1 MLVVTRTPLRTSFVG
16 GGTDLPSFYR
26 EHGGQVIST
35 AIGLH
40 VDVVVR
46 RRLLSSTPRFR
57 IACGVYEEAEH
68 IDGIEHPI
76 VREALRLTG
85 ELGPLDIS
93 AHSDVPGGTGLGSSS
108 SLCVGLLHALWRM
121 RGESPDWRTLADAA
135 FRLETERLD
144 QPIGRQDQT
153 IAAVGGL
160 MSLRF
165 GTDERVSADPIE
177 LSSAY
182 ASVLQAGIL
191 LFYLGG
197 QRRAGELLRPLARP
211 SAEQVSRLRA
221 LAGHCEAFATA
232 LHEQAP
238 LSTLGELLDETW
250 QVKRRL
256 SAGIS
261 PPLVDEAYARARA
274 HGALGGK
281 LLGAGGTG
289 CLLLVAEPSRHEALR
304 RALAAFTELPFRLDP
319 RGSRVLVAESG
330 APELG

>member
-1 MLVVTRTPLRTSFVG
+1 MLVVTRTPLRASFVG

-46 RRLLSSTPRFR
+46 RRPTGSGPRFR
-57 IACGVYEEAEH
+57 IAAGVYEEAEH
-68 IDGIEHPI
+68 VDGIEHPI
-76 VREALRLTG
+76 VREALRMTG
-85 ELGPLDIS
+85 DPGPLDVT
-93 AHSDVPGGTGLGSSS
+93 AYSDVPAGTGLGSSS

-121 RGESPDWRTLADAA
+121 QGEPSDWRRLAEAA
-135 FRLETERLD
+135 FRLETERLG

-165 GTDERVSADPIE
+165 MPDERIEADPLA
-177 LSSAY
+177 LSPSY
-182 ASVLQAGIL
+182 ARTLEAGIML
-191 LFYLGG
+191 LYLGG

-211 SAEQVSRLRA
+211 SAAQTSRLHELR
-221 LAGHCEAFATA
+221 GHCESFGAA
-232 LHEQAP
+232 LHQQAP
-238 LSTLGELLDETW
+238 LATLGALLDETW

-256 SAGIS
+256 GAGIS
-261 PPLVDEAYARARA
+261 PPLVDEAYACARA

-289 CLLLVAEPSRHEALR
+289 CLLLVAEPEDHGALR
-304 RALAAFTELPFRLDP
+304 RALGAFTALPFRLDP
-319 RGSRVLVAESG
+319 QGSRVLVAEPS
-330 APELG
+330 AADLG